1 MKFKS
6 FNLLVYYIFDRFIQS
21 SSSYSASSDSDEEDE
36 TLKAI
41 RVSIVLNLDNYFT
54 RKLCGRTLVS
64 TFILGIIALFVTSKI
79 EFSNCPI
86 LEFKVL
92 QNAFRIKKSQA

>member
-1 MKFKS
+1 MHSTTLNAQPEVQVLNGLKYLSILIVKVAKIKLKS

-41 RVSIVLNLDNYFT
+41 RVSIVV
-54 RKLCGRTLVS
+54 K
-64 TFILGIIALFVTSKI
+64 TFIY
-79 EFSNCPI
+79 
-86 LEFKVL
+86 
-92 QNAFRIKKSQA
+92 

>member
-1 MKFKS
+1 MPNLKFQVLNGLKYLSKLIVQVAKMKLKS

-41 RVSIVLNLDNYFT
+41 RVSIVM
-54 RKLCGRTLVS
+54 K
-64 TFILGIIALFVTSKI
+64 TFIYVLFVG
-79 EFSNCPI
+79 
-86 LEFKVL
+86 
-92 QNAFRIKKSQA
+92 

>member
-1 MKFKS
+1 MHSTTLNAQPEVQVLNGLKYLSILIVKVAKIKLKS

-41 RVSIVLNLDNYFT
+41 RVSIIVKTFIYFNINPLLNL
-54 RKLCGRTLVS
+54 R
-64 TFILGIIALFVTSKI
+64 
-79 EFSNCPI
+79 
-86 LEFKVL
+86 
-92 QNAFRIKKSQA
+92 

>member
-1 MKFKS
+1 MQHLSKLTVCVAKMKFKS

-41 RVSIVLNLDNYFT
+41 RVSIVVKKFIYLDIN
-54 RKLCGRTLVS
+54 
-64 TFILGIIALFVTSKI
+64 ALF
-79 EFSNCPI
+79 N
-86 LEFKVL
+86 L
-92 QNAFRIKKSQA
+92 R